1 VNISIP
7 NLRKALLLLCVASFL
22 GACANKQNNLA
33 TSSNPTESS
42 SPGAT
47 ASPNP
52 GGGNLPKVVTTN
64 SVLCDLTK
72 QIAAD
77 TIDLKCLVQ
86 AGTDPHVYKI
96 TPEDRQAIEDA
107 KLVLYGGYDFE
118 HNLVKTIQASKSTTT
133 TKVPVFELAVP
144 QPQTFEEQGKSTKD
158 PHVFHNPKHGVK
170 ILEVI
175 QTNLSKIFPD
185 RGSVYGNN
193 AKKIATELHR
203 IDTWITTQMNTIPEV
218 SKTLITTHDA
228 LGYYAKAY
236 NLTVATIEGVST
248 EEKPTAAKVKEVVET
263 IKKSKVP
270 TIFAEL
276 SVNPKLIENV
286 AKEAGVKVAAQEIFA
301 DGLGGE
307 DSEASTYQKMLISNT
322 KTIVT
327 GLGGRYSPISN

>member
-1 VNISIP
+1 
-7 NLRKALLLLCVASFL
+7 
-22 GACANKQNNLA
+22 
-33 TSSNPTESS
+33 
-42 SPGAT
+42 
-47 ASPNP
+47 
-52 GGGNLPKVVTTN
+52 
-64 SVLCDLTK
+64 
-72 QIAAD
+72 
-77 TIDLKCLVQ
+77 
-86 AGTDPHVYKI
+86 
-96 TPEDRQAIEDA
+96 
-107 KLVLYGGYDFE
+107 LYGGYDFE